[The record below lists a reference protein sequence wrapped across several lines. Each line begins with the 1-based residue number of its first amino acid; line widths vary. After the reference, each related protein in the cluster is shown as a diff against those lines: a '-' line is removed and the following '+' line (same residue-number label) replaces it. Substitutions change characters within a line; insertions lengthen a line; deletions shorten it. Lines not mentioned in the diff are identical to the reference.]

1 MVFGQNLGP
10 VVEKVGVIQVVQKE
24 SIGGCQK
31 KDLPTFA
38 SVEVRWILEQGN
50 LIAHVEEFSQKMDK
64 SEKHVSTTED
74 TSDGQIRK
82 VMKDNGHV
90 ATII

>member
-1 MVFGQNLGP
+1 M
-10 VVEKVGVIQVVQKE
+10 
-24 SIGGCQK
+24 
-31 KDLPTFA
+31 
-38 SVEVRWILEQGN
+38 
-50 LIAHVEEFSQKMDK
+50 EEFSQKMDK
-64 SEKHVSTTED
+64 SEKPVSTTED